1 MKKKIILFLLMLST
15 YSASEAQEKTTQEGV
30 FTLKK
35 VQNMP
40 SNFYL
45 TQLKNGLEVLVIE
58 DRSVPLATIEWVVK
72 NGAFVQ
78 TPDLEGLA
86 HLYEHMFFKA
96 NRDYPSQEAYLER
109 VNELGIVFNGTTSD
123 ERVNYYVTLNK
134 SKLTE
139 GLEFMNSAAR
149 YPKFLKEE
157 MEKENVV
164 VAGEF
169 QRNESNPVF
178 FLLRDMRK
186 KLWGKEFSR
195 KNTIGEYPVILNATP
210 EIMKDIQNRYYY
222 PNNSMMVVAGDV
234 DHNTVFSEIQRIYG
248 DWQPSSFNIFEKY
261 PIPEFEP
268 IKYTQSFITENENA
282 QVPILL
288 ISWHGPDT
296 RKDLKATYAAD
307 VFSYILQQQNS
318 KLQKALVET
327 GLAYQ
332 VSVSYQTQKYTG
344 PIQIFLVPNPE
355 RMQEAMETL
364 YEHIAQWDDPNYFTA
379 EQMETAK
386 EMLDIDDQYS
396 KEQTSEYVH
405 TVTYWWASA
414 SLDYYTNYIN
424 NIKAVTREDI
434 NNYVNKYIKGK
445 SYVAGLLIHP
455 QMKGMLPLDSIFP
468 VAGDLE
474 NMVITAKGNDNLVLD
489 EASNKTLNSLKE
501 LMRLNP
507 NKKVTIDVY
516 AAKKTAAE
524 NRAYQLKNELKKLG
538 IAEDKY
544 TINYKV
550 KKDKE
555 LNEGEKNKQNTIRF
569 SF

>member
-1 MKKKIILFLLMLST
+1 
-15 YSASEAQEKTTQEGV
+15 
-30 FTLKK
+30 
-35 VQNMP
+35 
-40 SNFYL
+40 
-45 TQLKNGLEVLVIE
+45 
-58 DRSVPLATIEWVVK
+58 
-72 NGAFVQ
+72 
-78 TPDLEGLA
+78 
-86 HLYEHMFFKA
+86 FFKA
-96 NRDYPSQEAYLER
+96 NKDYPSQEAYLER

-195 KNTIGEYPVILNATP
+195 KNTIGEYPVILSATP
-210 EIMKDIQNRYYY
+210 AIMQDIKDRYYY

-296 RKDLKATYAAD
+296 RRDLKATYAAD

-318 KLQKALVET
+318 KLQKALVES

-364 YEHIAQWDDPNYFTA
+364 YEHINQWDDPNYFTA
-379 EQMETAK
+379 EQIETAK

-414 SLDYYTNYIN
+414 NLDYYTNYVN

-434 NNYVNKYIKGK
+434 NSYVSKYIKDK
-445 SYVAGLLIHP
+445 PYIAGLLIHP
-455 QMKGMLPLDSIFP
+455 SMKGMLPLDSIFP
-468 VAGDLE
+468 VAGDIESLVITGKANE
-474 NMVITAKGNDNLVLD
+474 NMVVD
-489 EASNKTLNSLKE
+489 ESVTKTLSSLKE
-501 LMRLNP
+501 LLRLNP
-507 NKKVTIDVY
+507 DKKVKIDVY
-516 AAKKTAAE
+516 AAKKSVAE
-524 NRAYQLKNELKKLG
+524 TRAYQLKSELKKLG
-538 IAEDKY
+538 VEEDKY
-544 TINYKV
+544 TVNYIV
-550 KKDKE
+550 RKDKE
-555 LNEGEKNKQNTIRF
+555 FSAADKPKQNTIRF

>member
-1 MKKKIILFLLMLST
+1 MKKKIILFLLMLTIHHASDAQDN
-15 YSASEAQEKTTQEGV
+15 SAQQGTLA
-30 FTLKK
+30 LKK
-35 VQNMP
+35 VPNMP
-40 SNFYL
+40 HNFFL
-45 TQLKNGLEVLVIE
+45 TQLPNGLEVLVIE

-123 ERVNYYVTLNK
+123 ERVNYYITLNK

-149 YPKFLKEE
+149 YPLFLKEE
-157 MEKENVV
+157 MERENVV

-195 KNTIGEYPVILNATP
+195 KNTIGEYPVILSATP

-234 DHNTVFSEIQRIYG
+234 DHNTVIAEIQRIYG
-248 DWQPSSFNIFEKY
+248 DWRPSTFKIFEKY

-268 IKYTQSFITENENA
+268 IRYTQTFITENENA

-288 ISWHGPDT
+288 MSWHGPDT
-296 RKDLKATYAAD
+296 RKDLKSTYAAD
-307 VFSYILQQQNS
+307 VFSFILQQQNS

-344 PIQIFLVPNPE
+344 PIQIFLVPNPAKME
-355 RMQEAMETL
+355 EAMKVL
-364 YEHIAQWDDPNYFTA
+364 NEHIAQWDNPDYFTD
-379 EQMETAK
+379 EQMQTAK
-386 EMLDIDDQYS
+386 EMLDIEDQYS
-396 KEQTSEYVH
+396 KEQTSDYVH

-414 SLDYYTNYIN
+414 SLEYYTNYIN
-424 NIKAVTREDI
+424 NIKAVSREDI
-434 NNYVNKYIKGK
+434 NNYIRHYIKGK
-445 SYVAGLLIHP
+445 PYVAGLLVSP
-455 QMKGMLPLDSIFP
+455 GMNKMMPLDKIFP
-468 VAGDLE
+468 VAGDME
-474 NMVITAKGNDNLVLD
+474 NMKLAIKGNSIVFDEKAGQTITA
-489 EASNKTLNSLKE
+489 LKE
-501 LMRLNP
+501 L
-507 NKKVTIDVY
+507 
-516 AAKKTAAE
+516 
-524 NRAYQLKNELKKLG
+524 NR
-538 IAEDKY
+538 
-544 TINYKV
+544 
-550 KKDKE
+550 
-555 LNEGEKNKQNTIRF
+555 LNEGKKLNIRVNAPTKAAADASVKQLKEKLKAAGLPETAYTVTQNVKADKTLTAQEKEKQNTVMF